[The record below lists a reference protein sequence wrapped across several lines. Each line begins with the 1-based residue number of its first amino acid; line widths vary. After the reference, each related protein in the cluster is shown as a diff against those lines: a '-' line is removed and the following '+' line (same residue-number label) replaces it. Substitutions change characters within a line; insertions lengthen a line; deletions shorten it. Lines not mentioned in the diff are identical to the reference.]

1 MSKLSNQI
9 EQVMRIKEKM
19 TNKECVDVSTN
30 SLNQIQRDCMENIE
44 EIMYA
49 YNYQGLKGQ
58 QQMTL
63 YC

>member
-30 SLNQIQRDCMENIE
+30 SLNQIHRDCMENIE

-49 YNYQGLKGQ
+49 YIRA
-58 QQMTL
+58 
-63 YC
+63 